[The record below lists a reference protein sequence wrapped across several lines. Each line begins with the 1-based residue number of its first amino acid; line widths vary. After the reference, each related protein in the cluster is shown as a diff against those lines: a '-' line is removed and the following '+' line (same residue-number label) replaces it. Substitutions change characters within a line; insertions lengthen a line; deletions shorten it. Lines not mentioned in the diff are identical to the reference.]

1 MVAINLEG
9 FGGMI
14 PATDDRLLPNANGAL
29 AENTWV
35 YKGTLRGIHEPVSV
49 YTCQEPAT
57 KKVYRIPIEYFDK
70 DHINDSFW
78 MEFEVADTDVV
89 RSPTI
94 GDSFDRYYWAQSQ
107 DIISGA
113 PYYNT
118 RARILN
124 SDPPFLLGVPAP
136 TVAPVVTGIT
146 GGSGPNETR
155 AYVYTWQ
162 TAYGEE
168 SSPSPPV
175 TYSGHANGTWAI
187 EVTAP
192 GSGVTSN
199 RNIQYANI
207 YRTITSSLGTA
218 TYYFVAQL
226 PIATLTYSDAI
237 ATTVVSVQNILKSTY
252 WTPPPEDLEGLVSMP
267 NGMIA
272 GWRDNEVWFCEP
284 YRPHA
289 WPVSY
294 TVSVEFPIV
303 GCGVIGQTLIACTT
317 GNPYAVSGVNP
328 SQMSLSRL
336 AQFEPCLSRGSI
348 VSTPVG
354 VAYASS
360 NGLAIAQAGYV
371 SVVSRQM
378 IGKDDW
384 QSLLSLPTV
393 RASTLNG
400 GYYCWGSVRGGCF
413 DSEAFD
419 VDAFLQDDFS
429 GAFTGAFIDI
439 NDARVAYNRLAF
451 AEQPTDNVMT
461 DHWTG
466 ELFLLRDNEV
476 LWVDISDARMQG
488 SYKWRSKIFNMQS
501 RKNLGAMRIWF
512 DIHTGLPTLNP
523 VANLATNQE
532 LASDQWGLVR
542 VYADSRLVY
551 VNEIR
556 ESGQI
561 MRLPAG
567 FKAQYYQVEVEARVE
582 VSKIEVAS
590 TVKELAVV

>member
-14 PATDDRLLPNANGAL
+14 PATDDRLLPNTNGAL

-49 YTCQEPAT
+49 YDCQAPLT
-57 KKVYRIPIEYFDK
+57 RKVYRIPFQYFDK
-70 DHINDSFW
+70 EHIPDSFW
-78 MEFEVADTDVV
+78 MEFDVADTDVV

-94 GDSFDRYYWAQSQ
+94 GDSFDRYYWAHSQ
-107 DIISGA
+107 DIIAGE

-118 RARILN
+118 RDRILN
-124 SDPPFLLGVPAP
+124 GDGPFLLGVPSP
-136 TVAPVVTGIT
+136 GTAPVVTSVT
-146 GGSGPNETR
+146 GGSGPTETR
-155 AYVYTWQ
+155 AYVYTWV

-168 SSPSPPV
+168 GPPSLPV
-175 TYSGHANGTWAI
+175 TYSGNSDGTWNLT
-187 EVTAP
+187 VTAP
-192 GSGVTSN
+192 TGGDTTN
-199 RNIQYANI
+199 RSLQYTNI

-218 TYYFVAQL
+218 TYYFVAQI
-226 PIATLTYSDAI
+226 PIATLSYADSI
-237 ATTVVSVQNILKSTY
+237 AMTVVSVQNIMKSTY
-252 WTPPPEDLEGLVSMP
+252 WTAPPVDLEGLVSMP

-272 GWRDNEVWFCEP
+272 GWRKNEIWFCEP

-289 WPVSY
+289 WPVAY
-294 TVSVEFPIV
+294 TVSVEYPIV

-317 GNPYAVSGVNP
+317 GNPYAVSGINP
-328 SQMSLSRL
+328 SQMALSRL

-348 VSTPVG
+348 VSTPAG

-400 GYYCWGSVRGGCF
+400 GYYCWGSVRQGCF
-413 DSEAFD
+413 DTEAFNS
-419 VDAFLQDDFS
+419 DAFLQDDYT
-429 GAFTGAFIDI
+429 GAFTGAFIDV

-451 AEQPTDNVMT
+451 PEEPTDNVIT

-466 ELFLLRDNEV
+466 ELFLLRNGQV
-476 LWVDISDARMQG
+476 LWLDISESRVQG
-488 SYKWRSKIFNMQS
+488 KYKWTSKRFNMQEK
-501 RKNLGAMRIWF
+501 KNLGAMRVWF
-512 DIHTGLPTLNP
+512 DTNNDLPTLNP
-523 VANLATNQE
+523 VPNLSMTQE
-532 LASDQWGLVR
+532 LADDQWGIVR
-542 VYADSRLVY
+542 VYADDRPVY
-551 VNEIR
+551 LNELR
-556 ESGQI
+556 TSGMI
-561 MRLPAG
+561 MRPPSG
-567 FKAQYYQVEVEARVE
+567 FKAQYYQIEIEARVA

-590 TVKELAVV
+590 TVKEMQNV